1 MLTLGTVVGE
11 SDAAI
16 RRTREGVHDS
26 STSLTF
32 PNLSDSRSPRALSRL
47 ISSASIAHRPLPL
60 IHVYRIQMIVENL
73 PNKGQNEDQ
82 LDSSELNN
90 TAALE
95 ELPPSFEQA
104 TEDRLL
110 PDPPQQDPPPA
121 FSTYTASFFTAG
133 NGAIISHDPHLNEDG
148 MYLATPSSIYL
159 HYLNAAQSR

>member
-1 MLTLGTVVGE
+1 M
-11 SDAAI
+11 I
-16 RRTREGVHDS
+16 RAHPSGPRRS
-26 STSLTF
+26 Q
-32 PNLSDSRSPRALSRL
+32 PSDSRSNAITLRVQS
-47 ISSASIAHRPLPL
+47 ISSASIVHPLLPL
-60 IHVYRIQMIVENL
+60 IHVHRIQMIVENL
-73 PNKGQNEDQ
+73 PNKKQNEAQ

-148 MYLATPSSIYL
+148 TYLTTPSSIYPR
-159 HYLNAAQSR
+159 HLNAAQSR